1 MQDFF
6 NNKIDTYDQVHASFM
21 DTKKAL
27 VDSLSGD
34 IHKVLDLGAGTGFR
48 IDSFV

>member
-1 MQDFF
+1 
-6 NNKIDTYDQVHASFM
+6 M

-34 IHKVLDLGAGTGFR
+34 IHKVLDLGAGTGLELIHLFEKYPEYR
-48 IDSFV
+48 LL